1 MAQKKKPTKTTQTFK
16 KVTVLFGYALFILVL
31 INLIIGTIIPW
42 TGLLFTPYPIQK
54 TNVVVQL
61 LSFIFAVILPP
72 VVGYILGQKMTH
84 RHDRLT
90 HHFNGV
96 LFGIVAF
103 WVSNF
108 VSFAAVDTL
117 EPIRST
123 FSEPWATV
131 VNSWPIVAT
140 LLIMSGLAFY
150 YAHNIKQKDSVLHDR
165 VYQVALFAS
174 VVSIPVYVAVFLT
187 KYNDAGSLIYDCIFL
202 AIVFGLIAISRAVV
216 HRFQPT
222 QKNPLALS
230 VIAVSMGLI
239 VEQLAG
245 GLISMISP
253 FYLTV
258 LIPSAVLG
266 VIAWLLYLILV
277 IRKA

>member
-1 MAQKKKPTKTTQTFK
+1 MVQKKKPAKTNQTFK
-16 KVTVLFGYALFILVL
+16 KVTVVFGYALFILVL
-31 INLIIGTIIPW
+31 INLIVGTIIPW

-61 LSFIFAVILPP
+61 LSFIFAIILPP

-117 EPIRST
+117 GPIRST
-123 FSEPWATV
+123 FDEPWATV

-140 LLIMSGLAFY
+140 LLIMSVLAFY

-174 VVSIPVYVAVFLT
+174 VVSIPIYLALFLT
-187 KYNDAGSLIYDCIFL
+187 QYNDAGSLIYDGVFL
-202 AIVFGLIAISRAVV
+202 AIVFGLIGISRAVI

-222 QKNPLALS
+222 LKNQLSLS
-230 VIAVSMGLI
+230 VVAVSIGLI
-239 VEQLAG
+239 VNQLTG
-245 GLISMISP
+245 GLIATVYP
-253 FYLTV
+253 WYLTV
-258 LIPSAVLG
+258 LIGSAVLG
-266 VIAWLLYLILV
+266 GIAWLLYLILIV
-277 IRKA
+277 RKA